1 MPLAALIFDV
11 DGTLADTERQ
21 GHRVAFNQAFAEAG
35 LDWNWDEALYGELLH
50 VAGGKE
56 RMRHFIERY
65 RPALPVDCTDLDG
78 FLAHVQEIKSRR
90 YVELTA
96 RRAITPRPGVVRLL
110 QEAHAANLRLA
121 IATTT
126 TQRNVEALLGWAF
139 PAGAAEWF
147 EVIGAGDI
155 VANKKP
161 APDIYRHVL
170 NRLGLPAERCLAI
183 EDSAPGLRAAHGA
196 DLPTLISVN
205 DYTRNHDFR
214 GAELVVDQFG
224 EPASP
229 LTVLDDPLNVAPH
242 ATIDIPLLGRLH
254 QSWLERPTSH

>member
-1 MPLAALIFDV
+1 MPLEALIFDV

-50 VAGGKE
+50 VAGGRE
-56 RMRHFIERY
+56 RMRYFIERY

-78 FLAHVQEIKSRR
+78 LLAHVQAIKSRR
-90 YVELTA
+90 YEELTA
-96 RRAITPRPGVVRLL
+96 RRGIVPRPGVVRLL
-110 QEAHAANLRLA
+110 EEARMANFRLA

-126 TQRNVEALLGWAF
+126 TARNVDALLASAF
-139 PAGAAEWF
+139 PSGATEWF
-147 EVIGAGDI
+147 EVIGAGDM
-155 VANKKP
+155 VPNKKP

-170 NRLGLPAERCLAI
+170 DQLGLPAERCLAF

-196 DLPTLISVN
+196 GLPTLIAVN
-205 DYTRNHDFR
+205 DYTHEQDFHN
-214 GAELVVDQFG
+214 AALVVDQLG

-229 LTVLDDPLNVAPH
+229 LTVLDDPLNVAPD
-242 ATIDIPLLGRLH
+242 ATIDVPLLGRLH
-254 QSWLERPTSH
+254 QSWLERPASH